1 MRYRR
6 AESEFQKQM
15 GQAGQLSSVD
25 PTVAKLIV
33 QSGNLDGDPGDDKVQ
48 TSKASPAASSLSP
61 SQTTMVLEK
70 SIGMAIGMLA
80 SGKVGG
86 DLGAMISSDGHI
98 LDGHHRW
105 SATILASGKAGHVG
119 GTLVNLPGKE
129 LLKVLNVISKGQFG
143 VRNGNPGKGSIS
155 QYTPANVQKYLEFAV
170 EKGLPGEFPISP
182 EKVKSVLEKNFGSV
196 ENGIQTMSN
205 NVLLMKKNV
214 PGWAPDRKDM
224 PVIEPEQVSEVGS
237 ILNSGIVDWNSPH
250 KEASKRLIASNKS
263 ALIRLASSLPV
274 GSTERKSI
282 LRLLA
287 V

>member
-1 MRYRR
+1 MLSRR
-6 AESEFQKQM
+6 AESSFSDQM
-15 GQAGQLSSVD
+15 DRAGQLGAVD

-33 QSGNLDGDPGDDKVQ
+33 QSGNLDGDAGDDKVQ

-61 SQTTMVLEK
+61 SQTTMVLDK

-80 SGKVGG
+80 SGKIGG

-119 GTLVNLPGKE
+119 GTMVNLPGKE

-143 VRNGNPGKGSIS
+143 VRNGNPGKGSIA
-155 QYTPANVQKYLEFAV
+155 QYTPANVQKALKTAV
-170 EKGLPGEFPISP
+170 EKGISGEFPISS

-196 ENGIQTMSN
+196 ENGIETMSN
-205 NVLLMKKNV
+205 NVKLMKKKV

-224 PVIEPEQVSEVGS
+224 PVIAPNQVSEAGS
-237 ILNSGIVDWNSPH
+237 ILNSGTVDWNSPH
-250 KEASKRLIASNKS
+250 KEASRKLLASNKS

-274 GSTERKSI
+274 GSSERKSI

>member
-1 MRYRR
+1 MLSRR
-6 AESEFQKQM
+6 AESDTKKQM
-15 GQAGQLSSVD
+15 DQAGQLGAVD

-33 QSGNLDGDPGDDKVQ
+33 QSGKLDGDAGDDKVQ

-61 SQTTMVLEK
+61 SQTTMVLDK

-80 SGKVGG
+80 SGKIGG

-119 GTLVNLPGKE
+119 GTMVNLPGKE

-155 QYTPANVQKYLEFAV
+155 QYTPANVQQALETAV
-170 EKGLPGEFPISP
+170 EKGIPGEFPIPP
-182 EKVKSVLEKNFGSV
+182 EKVKSVLEQNFGSV
-196 ENGIQTMSN
+196 ENGIKTMSN
-205 NVLLMKKNV
+205 NVKLMKKNV

-224 PVIEPEQVSEVGS
+224 PVIAPEQVSEAAS

-250 KEASKRLIASNKS
+250 KEASKKLLANNKS

-274 GSTERKSI
+274 GSSERKSI
-282 LRLLA
+282 LRLLT

>member
-196 ENGIQTMSN
+196 ENGIQTMSK

>member
-1 MRYRR
+1 
-6 AESEFQKQM
+6 
-15 GQAGQLSSVD
+15 
-25 PTVAKLIV
+25 
-33 QSGNLDGDPGDDKVQ
+33 
-48 TSKASPAASSLSP
+48 
-61 SQTTMVLEK
+61 MVLNK

-86 DLGAMISSDGHI
+86 DLGAMISSDKHI

-105 SATILASGKAGHVG
+105 SATILASGEAGHVG
-119 GTLVNLPGKE
+119 GTTVNLPGKE

-143 VRNGNPGKGSIS
+143 VRNGNPGEGSIK
-155 QYTPANVQKYLEFAV
+155 QYTPANVRKVLKTAV
-170 EKGLPGEFPISP
+170 ERGIPGDFPISSD
-182 EKVKSVLEKNFGSV
+182 KVKSVLEKNFGSV
-196 ENGIQTMSN
+196 ENGIETMSN
-205 NVLLMKKNV
+205 NVKFMKKNV
-214 PGWAPDRKDM
+214 PGWAPDRKQM
-224 PVIEPEQVSEVGS
+224 PVIAPSQVPEAET

-250 KEASKRLIASNKS
+250 KQASRKLLSSNKS

>member
-15 GQAGQLSSVD
+15 DRAGQLGAVD

-33 QSGNLDGDPGDDKVQ
+33 QSGNLDGDAGDDKVQ

-205 NVLLMKKNV
+205 NVKLMKKNV

-250 KEASKRLIASNKS
+250 KEASKRLLASNKS